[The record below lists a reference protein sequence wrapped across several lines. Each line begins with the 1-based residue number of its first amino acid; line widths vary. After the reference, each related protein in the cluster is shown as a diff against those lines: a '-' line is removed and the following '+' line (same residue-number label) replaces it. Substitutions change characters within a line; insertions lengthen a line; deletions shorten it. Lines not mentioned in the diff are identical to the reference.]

1 MNEPAPNKPER
12 LLHTVNHAAELL
24 DIGVS
29 TVWKLLKEGRLQS
42 VRVGRS
48 RRIPHASLVKLA
60 ETPGQQ

>member
-1 MNEPAPNKPER
+1 MNELAPDKPER

-29 TVWKLLKEGRLQS
+29 TVWKLLKENRLQS

-60 ETPGQQ
+60 QTQEQQ